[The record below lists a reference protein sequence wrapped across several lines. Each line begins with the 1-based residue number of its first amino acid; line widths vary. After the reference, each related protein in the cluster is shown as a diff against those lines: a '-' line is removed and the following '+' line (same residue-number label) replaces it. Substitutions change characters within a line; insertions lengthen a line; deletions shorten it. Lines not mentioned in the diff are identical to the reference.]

1 MNEIFSVFWTNTAQ
15 NDLSGIVE
23 HIYRDSPQNAR
34 DVFQLI
40 KAHAKKLDIFPE
52 RGRIIPELR
61 EVGVTAYRELIID
74 RWRLMYKIDTKSV
87 YVLAVI
93 DTRQN
98 AEDIL
103 FHRFMKQ
110 S

>member
-1 MNEIFSVFWTNTAQ
+1 MNKIASVFWTNVAQ
-15 NDLSGIVE
+15 NDLGGIVE

-34 DVFQLI
+34 DVFKSI
-40 KAHAKKLDIFPE
+40 KSHAKKLDIFPE

-61 EVGVTAYRELIID
+61 DVGVLIYRELIIN
-74 RWRLMYKIDTKSV
+74 RWRLMYKIDAKNV

-103 FHRFMKQ
+103 FHRLIG
-110 S
+110 